1 MAKAGAVLGL
11 RTDEMSGIFLALEQM
26 LSKGKVTT
34 EELRRQLGE
43 RLPGAF
49 GIMAASLGVTLPKLD
64 EMLKKGE
71 LLSADVLPG
80 FADAVEVAFGL
91 DTVTK
96 VNTLVAAQNRLTT
109 SWQNF
114 VKNLTTEGGT
124 VSNVFKGIL
133 KELQSTLDF
142 YAKIVNKTAFLEE
155 LNLTAGF
162 EKEGKIL
169 TFKAKQKLESS
180 RKEGEKLA
188 DLETKILKAKEAL
201 VRNLSNKS
209 LEEDLRLAVAAKIE
223 YNKVLGDLEQKE
235 AEKRFN
241 SAYALVLKQKKILE
255 EAKGFLTTA
264 ESAKVSPVGNRGD
277 VARRVADNQKNIANN
292 IERVTQ
298 ATNQLNL
305 AQGALNKTRLI
316 AGKST
321 KAQLD
326 PKKDSTKKSL
336 SEISD
341 LTNKA
346 NIAQLQ
352 KEIAYNEE
360 KIKIAE
366 NGSEEMSELI
376 ERNSQKELQIAGIVA
391 DDKIAIAKKASEKL
405 IKEAEEFGLKGEDL
419 RKRLDEIEKQRANK
433 QSIAEEEKQKT
444 ILAIRQKYLGINEKQ
459 AKEGFELKKIGIEAS
474 TANELTKLREVYN
487 EDLKTTKDKKSRNK
501 KYLLDK
507 NKLEVE
513 SFNLVIDL
521 RIEEAKALALLNDG
535 NNEYT
540 EGLNDRIDILE
551 GMKKTSKVEGGE
563 TSTKEQEQFDL
574 NMEYLQKYADAVG
587 DIAGSIYDAKIAR
600 IDNEI
605 EAEANKYAV
614 LFALAEGDAEG
625 TRYLQIQQER
635 DREILEKKK
644 RKLLKKQAIAEKAN
658 ALISIAINTAIA
670 VSKTLAGAGVFGIPL
685 VPVIYGLG
693 ALQAAAVL
701 AQPIPEFAE
710 GGIMNHDGPALVGD
724 GGKHE
729 VIRTPDGKVSLTP
742 NTDTVMNLP
751 KGTEIFSSVQ
761 KFNQDNPTDMS
772 NMLHSASL
780 LASISLNQKNVEGMM
795 IGQRE
800 LDERLLDA
808 MLLNTKAVKNSKSNT
823 FVKTQKIDIAHELWK
838 SKLLN

>member
-1 MAKAGAVLGL
+1 
-11 RTDEMSGIFLALEQM
+11 
-26 LSKGKVTT
+26 
-34 EELRRQLGE
+34 
-43 RLPGAF
+43 
-49 GIMAASLGVTLPKLD
+49 
-64 EMLKKGE
+64 
-71 LLSADVLPG
+71 
-80 FADAVEVAFGL
+80 
-91 DTVTK
+91 
-96 VNTLVAAQNRLTT
+96 
-109 SWQNF
+109 
-114 VKNLTTEGGT
+114 
-124 VSNVFKGIL
+124 
-133 KELQSTLDF
+133 
-142 YAKIVNKTAFLEE
+142 
-155 LNLTAGF
+155 
-162 EKEGKIL
+162 
-169 TFKAKQKLESS
+169 
-180 RKEGEKLA
+180 
-188 DLETKILKAKEAL
+188 
-201 VRNLSNKS
+201 
-209 LEEDLRLAVAAKIE
+209 
-223 YNKVLGDLEQKE
+223 
-235 AEKRFN
+235 
-241 SAYALVLKQKKILE
+241 
-255 EAKGFLTTA
+255 
-264 ESAKVSPVGNRGD
+264 
-277 VARRVADNQKNIANN
+277 
-292 IERVTQ
+292 
-298 ATNQLNL
+298 
-305 AQGALNKTRLI
+305 
-316 AGKST
+316 
-321 KAQLD
+321 
-326 PKKDSTKKSL
+326 
-336 SEISD
+336 
-341 LTNKA
+341 
-346 NIAQLQ
+346 
-352 KEIAYNEE
+352 
-360 KIKIAE
+360 
-366 NGSEEMSELI
+366 MSELI

-685 VPVIYGLG
+685 LPVIYGLG